1 MRQLWRGAIFF
12 IKHIPKFIIFGT
24 HNLQTFKHNTLI
36 NKLLLMQLFLLNI
49 RPKLH
54 FWKWRK
60 LRVNFTSSLLSVD
73 VVVHPTFIRKLCYKL
88 PSDVTFTFIQTFD
101 LIFFFFTQ
109 WAMLTGSVRR
119 NFQNFA
125 LFSGPGLK
133 DEKLT
138 KKQTYTKTETCK
150 LYSRVFGIFLPD
162 VIQIDPYNFEVYRF
176 KVCTFFLRH
185 SVVQLTDDMVIKCNV
200 KIVSFKSG

>member
-88 PSDVTFTFIQTFD
+88 PSDDTFTFIDFWPKFCLLYWMAPCCQAVWGVIFKICVRPIFGVRFERRKVDKKANLHENWSMQT
-101 LIFFFFTQ
+101 L
-109 WAMLTGSVRR
+109 
-119 NFQNFA
+119 FQSILNI
-125 LFSGPGLK
+125 S
-133 DEKLT
+133 
-138 KKQTYTKTETCK
+138 
-150 LYSRVFGIFLPD
+150 S
-162 VIQIDPYNFEVYRF
+162 
-176 KVCTFFLRH
+176 
-185 SVVQLTDDMVIKCNV
+185 KCRQNR
-200 KIVSFKSG
+200 SL